1 MMSHALKSE
10 RWVLQG
16 IDWSRFLPSGSM
28 HAIEEDQQG
37 TNKQINEDN
46 TRGCQCSKALKQREA
61 IRINKM

>member
-1 MMSHALKSE
+1 
-10 RWVLQG
+10 
-16 IDWSRFLPSGSM
+16 M